1 MRRYFAAYL
10 PKQRLNK
17 KLDPREPL
25 FNGHLGLSTFPADR
39 CLKSYPTRLEAN
51 MKGVVFTP
59 ILAAIFAMMI
69 TRSGAVA
76 AGAFFAVIAVELVV
90 MATMVKRRKPN
101 A

>member
-1 MRRYFAAYL
+1 
-10 PKQRLNK
+10 
-17 KLDPREPL
+17 
-25 FNGHLGLSTFPADR
+25 
-39 CLKSYPTRLEAN
+39 